1 MTWEWLVVADL
12 FLPLVSREQ
21 NVRSDNG
28 EFLNKAKWSLEE
40 LTSEQVRVNGGLKD
54 VLVMYDVLKGGVM
67 SVGWCGWVDE
77 PWPEGRVATNKTNL
91 TRTAV
96 CKSMIFCV

>member
-1 MTWEWLVVADL
+1 MK
-12 FLPLVSREQ
+12 
-21 NVRSDNG
+21 N
-28 EFLNKAKWSLEE
+28 
-40 LTSEQVRVNGGLKD
+40 

-77 PWPEGRVATNKTNL
+77 PWPGGRVATNKTNS

-96 CKSMIFCV
+96 CKSMIFCVEWANP